1 MLRAR
6 AATACST
13 AEGYRTVIIVIHG
26 SPRSLFGYWQKPV
39 TDRLGLSCQNHRF
52 IAVIRLQNRPF
63 PFLNG
68 DENWL
73 QPENNSLITD
83 LRIPELIQI
92 PIVLQHT
99 EIPCLRP
106 AVSSLGACPTPAP

>member
-13 AEGYRTVIIVIHG
+13 AEDHRTVIIVIHG
-26 SPRSLFGYWQKPV
+26 SPRSLFDYWQQPV
-39 TDRLGLSCQNHRF
+39 TERLGRSCQNYRF
-52 IAVIRLQNRPF
+52 IDMIRLQNRSF
-63 PFLNG
+63 PFLEG
-68 DENWL
+68 DKNWS
-73 QPENNSLITD
+73 QPENNPLITD
-83 LRIPELIQI
+83 LRIPEIIQI

-99 EIPCLRP
+99 ETPCLRP

>member
-6 AATACST
+6 AATVCST
-13 AEGYRTVIIVIHG
+13 AEDHRTVIIVIHG
-26 SPRSLFGYWQKPV
+26 SPRRWFGYWQKPV
-39 TDRLGLSCQNHRF
+39 TGRLGRSGQTIRF
-52 IAVIRLQNRPF
+52 SAEIRLQNSSF
-63 PFLNG
+63 PFLGG
-68 DENWL
+68 DKNWL
-73 QPENNSLITD
+73 QPENNSLMTD

>member
-6 AATACST
+6 AATACAT
-13 AEGYRTVIIVIHG
+13 AEDHRTVIIVIHG
-26 SPRSLFGYWQKPV
+26 LPRRWFDYWQKPV
-39 TDRLGLSCQNHRF
+39 TGRLGRSGQNHRF
-52 IAVIRLQNRPF
+52 SAVIRLQNSSF
-63 PFLNG
+63 PFLDG
-68 DENWL
+68 DKNWL

-83 LRIPELIQI
+83 AHIPEVIQI

-106 AVSSLGACPTPAP
+106 AVSSLGACPTPAL